1 MINMDEINRINEI
14 ITKIN
19 NDATVIVGP
28 KCGSIEKRDNKLR
41 IYSHGGNIMNLA
53 TTPKA
58 KNKIFPDKK
67 YEERSQ
73 KLNKELKTASVNYN
87 EIKEDTIKKAIEVA
101 CYKKGEN
108 NDDSEAQERAI
119 ETKIIKINRAKQNSK
134 SIIIDMEFCSPT
146 AWLTTQ
152 YPPKTN
158 ENSTRGRVDLVV
170 YDKEYKS
177 FGIIE
182 LKSNNKSCDNLE
194 KHFSDYYIIANS
206 KFSRDIKLEFC
217 RKIKYLMHY
226 KFIEKIS
233 DIDLEKAIEQPIW
246 KAFLFIDGNSSQSKK
261 LFDEAKIDK
270 EIIDRKKFGFQYSK
284 TPEEVDLSKSKFF
297 EYLCQNQSV

>member
-1 MINMDEINRINEI
+1 
-14 ITKIN
+14 
-19 NDATVIVGP
+19 
-28 KCGSIEKRDNKLR
+28 
-41 IYSHGGNIMNLA
+41 
-53 TTPKA
+53 
-58 KNKIFPDKK
+58 
-67 YEERSQ
+67 
-73 KLNKELKTASVNYN
+73 
-87 EIKEDTIKKAIEVA
+87 
-101 CYKKGEN
+101 
-108 NDDSEAQERAI
+108 
-119 ETKIIKINRAKQNSK
+119 
-134 SIIIDMEFCSPT
+134 MEFCSPT

-152 YPPKTN
+152 CPPKTN

-206 KFSRDIKLEFC
+206 VKSQDIKLEFC
-217 RKIKYLMHY
+217 RKMKYLMHY
-226 KFIEKIS
+226 EFIEKIS
-233 DIDLEKAIEQPIW
+233 DIDLEEAIKQPIW

-297 EYLCQNQSV
+297 EYLCPNQSV